1 MFQPE
6 DACNRTLEAVE
17 HSKAAQTENELVPGL
32 EALSGYPGGMGG
44 KISSWHLLT
53 VAIDA
58 GILGWNVFIKCLFLP
73 LGHEA

>member
-1 MFQPE
+1 MFKPE

-17 HSKAAQTENELVPGL
+17 HSKAVQTENELVPGL

-53 VAIDA
+53 VAIAA

>member
-1 MFQPE
+1 MFKPE
-6 DACNRTLEAVE
+6 DACNTTLEAAE

-44 KISSWHLLT
+44 KISLWHLLT
-53 VAIDA
+53 VAIAA
-58 GILGWNVFIKCLFLP
+58 GILGWNVFMCLFLP